1 MRVVCMVWLV
11 LAVSI
16 ASLPDAAAISKK
28 KACRL
33 GCKAAIDACVAS
45 GGKRARCKRLTLK
58 TCRKQGIETC
68 TVTTTTV
75 AAPTTTTTVTTTTL
89 PTTTT
94 LLMLNGCT
102 TADAE
107 DRTKPTADRTV
118 EFGPYYYAP
127 HCIRIAAGQSVTFA
141 PTEGSS
147 FAGHPLVGGEI
158 SGGTKV
164 PDPSSP
170 IPSLVDGTIADVP
183 FPSAGTFPYYCD
195 QHGVLFGMEGVVFVD
210 PAP

>member
-1 MRVVCMVWLV
+1 MRVVVCMVLLV

-16 ASLPDAAAISKK
+16 SSLPDAAAISKK

-33 GCKAAIDACVAS
+33 GCKAAVDACVAE

-68 TVTTTTV
+68 TVTATTVVAPTTTV
-75 AAPTTTTTVTTTTL
+75 ATTTL

-94 LLMLNGCT
+94 LPMVNGCT
-102 TADAE
+102 TADAV

-118 EFGPYYYAP
+118 EFGPYFYAP
-127 HCIRIAAGQSVTFA
+127 HCIRIAAGQSVTFSA
-141 PTEGSS
+141 TQGSS

-158 SGGTKV
+158 SGGIEV
-164 PDPSSP
+164 PDPASP

-195 QHGVLFGMEGVVFVD
+195 EHGVLFGMEGVVFVD

>member
-1 MRVVCMVWLV
+1 MRVVVWVVSLV

-16 ASLPDAAAISKK
+16 SSLPDAAAISKK

-33 GCKAAIDACVAS
+33 GCKAAIDACVS
-45 GGKRARCKRLTLK
+45 EGGKRGRCKRLTLK

-75 AAPTTTTTVTTTTL
+75 AAPTTTAATTTL

-94 LLMLNGCT
+94 LPMVNGCT
-102 TADAE
+102 AADAV

-141 PTEGSS
+141 ATEGSS

-170 IPSLVDGTIADVP
+170 IPSLVDGSIADVP

-195 QHGVLFGMEGVVFVD
+195 QHGVLFSMEGVVFVD